1 MSRAGNGRGRR
12 LVAVVIGV
20 GCVAAC
26 SASPKTR
33 AGPEV
38 VLQSAD
44 LPAGYVATGQWQPP
58 NTAQHRQ
65 MSVCL
70 GTPTSAASSET
81 ASAVFT
87 GPDELVATSI
97 TDIFPS
103 ASASMAGSPVA
114 AGTGVC
120 KVRRRAGESDLRSA
134 PWRRDLRQPD
144 RVADAISE
152 GRRWS
157 GCLPFHLPVTSGG
170 QRTTAIADV
179 VTVVHGA
186 VEVTVSFVGTSDPSA
201 ALQEQA
207 VVTKILART

>member
-1 MSRAGNGRGRR
+1 
-12 LVAVVIGV
+12 
-20 GCVAAC
+20 VAAC

-58 NTAQHRQ
+58 NTAQRRQ

-97 TDIFPS
+97 TDVFPS
-103 ASASMAGSPVA
+103 ASASMQ
-114 AGTGVC
+114 
-120 KVRRRAGESDLRSA
+120 DLRS
-134 PWRRDLRQPD
+134 RQGPAYA
-144 RVADAISE
+144 RCAAGLVSQIFAVLPGGGTFGNLSASPTPFPKVADGAVAY
-152 GRRWS
+152 R
-157 GCLPFHLPVTSGG
+157 FNLPVTRGG